1 MHSGRIVIANRSA
14 VGLKGVLFPC
24 SKAIKSILNHW
35 GENIGVE
42 LSNVG
47 AGGTWRKDLNGPSSG
62 GVWRKE
68 RFSQKRQLQNR
79 IILEVHSCVIEEKR

>member
-14 VGLKGVLFPC
+14 VGLKGVLFPS

-35 GENIGVE
+35 EKKYIYIGIE

-47 AGGTWRKDLNGPSSG
+47 AGWGNMA
-62 GVWRKE
+62 
-68 RFSQKRQLQNR
+68 KR
-79 IILEVHSCVIEEKR
+79 S